1 MADYTIRPIA
11 HIHSDFA
18 TKFGIPRQAGIVEA
32 LESVLVFEPEFRD
45 PEALRGIEGFSHL
58 WLIWQ
63 FSENVRAG
71 FSPTV
76 RPPRLGGNER
86 MGVFATRSPF
96 RPNALGLSC
105 VKLLGLEQTENY
117 GTVLRLA
124 GADLMDGTP
133 VYDVKPYVP
142 YADCHPEAL
151 SGFAADSGKT
161 LNVVFLEGVKEKVPS
176 EKLAAL
182 TGVLA
187 NDPRPRYQKDPTRVY
202 AMEFAGQEVKFRVE
216 GEELT
221 VCEIERLKKER
232 LN

>member
-1 MADYTIRPIA
+1 MEHIIKPIG
-11 HIHSDFA
+11 HIHSDFP

-32 LESVLVFEPEFRD
+32 LESVLVFEPEYRD

-63 FSENVRAG
+63 FSENLRAG

-105 VKLLGLEQTENY
+105 VRLVAVEQSEKL

-161 LNVVFLEGVKEKVPS
+161 LNVRFSEDAKESFPP
-176 EKLAAL
+176 EKLDAL
-182 TGVLA
+182 IGVLA
-187 NDPRPRYQKDPTRVY
+187 NDPRPRYQKDPDRVY
-202 AMEFAGQEVKFRVE
+202 AMEFAGREIKFSVDAD
-216 GEELT
+216 ELT
-221 VCEIERLKKER
+221 VKEIK
-232 LN
+232 